1 MSGAG
6 GEGQT
11 APSATPAG
19 SPEARANAG
28 AADRS
33 VAQIRADIG
42 LQQRELSSSMESL
55 RRRVSELSD
64 WRRQVREHRTELI
77 AGAAI
82 AGFVIGGVVAI
93 LRKR

>member
-1 MSGAG
+1 MSGGG

-11 APSATPAG
+11 AQSATPTG
-19 SPEARANAG
+19 SPEARSNAG
-28 AADRS
+28 DADRS
-33 VAQIRADIG
+33 AAQIRADIG

-55 RRRVSELSD
+55 RRRVGELSD

>member
-1 MSGAG
+1 
-6 GEGQT
+6 
-11 APSATPAG
+11 
-19 SPEARANAG
+19 
-28 AADRS
+28 
-33 VAQIRADIG
+33 
-42 LQQRELSSSMESL
+42 MESL
-55 RRRVSELSD
+55 RRRVGELSD